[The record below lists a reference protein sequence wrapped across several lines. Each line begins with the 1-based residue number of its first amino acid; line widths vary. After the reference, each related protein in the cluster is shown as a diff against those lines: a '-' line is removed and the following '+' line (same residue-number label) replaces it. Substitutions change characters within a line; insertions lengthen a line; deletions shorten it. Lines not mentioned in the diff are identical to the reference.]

1 MAFANPLPS
10 GARAAMSSMNVT
22 PMVDVM
28 LVLLIIFMVTAPVL
42 SRPITAELP
51 QPVPP
56 TPVKPDT
63 RPEPIHLRIGALGD
77 LYWNDSPLPASA
89 LQPSL
94 LLEASREVQ
103 PTLILETSPD
113 ADYQYM
119 AQVLAVAKDARLQ
132 RIGFAEFTQ

>member
-1 MAFANPLPS
+1 MAFANSLPS

-22 PMVDVM
+22 PLVDVM

-42 SRPITAELP
+42 SRPITADLP
-51 QPVPP
+51 HKSTNVEKPPVPP
-56 TPVKPDT
+56 ET
-63 RPEPIHLRIGALGD
+63 IHLRIGALGD
-77 LYWNDSPLPASA
+77 LYWNDRPLPASA

-94 LLEASREVQ
+94 QLEAARHVQ

-132 RIGFAEFTQ
+132 RIGFAEFAR